1 MDKDVSKEN
10 FLASEKPPAMAVN
23 RKYHGSLP
31 VLTLLYIKC
40 LSLIGSFLKSEYRFS
55 Q

>member
-10 FLASEKPPAMAVN
+10 FLASEKPPAVN